1 MRIVI
6 LGSVALPVP
15 PPAQGGTEW
24 IAYYQAKGLAKRG
37 HSVLLFAA
45 KGSKANFSEQN
56 IEVIEV
62 GGGDVAAGARSE
74 KQFNPTVTEASR
86 KLRLEMV
93 YLSEVSEKLIELKD
107 KYDVILNNMR
117 GEAVFLPVAKLLGK
131 PFVNVMHLNLFAEL
145 ANVFQTYNTNI
156 ITISNAQRKNF
167 PGLNYLFTVYN
178 CVDVLRYAFNPS
190 PQDYLLMIG
199 TIGRHK
205 NQGEAI
211 AVAKELGMKL
221 VLAGKVRDQDY
232 FEEIKKDID
241 GERIKWVGEIGFE
254 EKLKLYQNA
263 KAFLFP
269 ILWEEP
275 FGLVLIESMACGVP
289 VIAFNHGAIP
299 EVVRDGLTGYVVGNH
314 EQMIEAVKKIG
325 SIDRANCRKRVEENF
340 TIEKMVGDY
349 EKALLQLKQT
359 NERE

>member
-1 MRIVI
+1 MRIAI

-37 HSVLLFAA
+37 HAILLFAA
-45 KGSKANFSEQN
+45 KGSKGNFLEPN

-62 GGGDVAAGARSE
+62 GGGDVVAGSNQE
-74 KQFNPTVTEASR
+74 KQFDPKLMEQSR
-86 KLRLEMV
+86 KLRVEMV

-117 GEAVFLPVAKLLGK
+117 GEAVFLPVAKLLNK
-131 PFVNVMHLNLFAEL
+131 PFVNVMHLNLFPEL
-145 ANVFQTYNTNI
+145 ANVLAAYKTNV
-156 ITISNAQRKNF
+156 ITISNAQRKEF
-167 PGLNYLFTVYN
+167 PNLHYLATVYN
-178 CVDVLRYAFNPS
+178 GVDIEKYTFNPAPS
-190 PQDYLLMIG
+190 NYLLMMG
-199 TIGRHK
+199 SIGRHK
-205 NQGEAI
+205 NQSEAI
-211 AVAKELGMKL
+211 VVAKELGMKL
-221 VLAGKVRDQDY
+221 ILAGKIRDQDY

-241 GERIKWVGEIGFE
+241 QETIKWIGEIGFA

-275 FGLVLIESMACGVP
+275 FGLVLIESMACGTP

-299 EVVRDGLTGYVVGNH
+299 EVVSNNLTGYIVENH
-314 EQMIEAVKKIG
+314 SQMVEAVKKI
-325 SIDRANCRKRVEENF
+325 STILRENCRKRVEENF
-340 TIEKMVGDY
+340 TIEKMIDSY
-349 EKALLQLKQT
+349 EKALLLLNNK
-359 NERE
+359 